1 VLAVISC
8 DLEAQQ
14 RQMSR
19 ESKKHKKATRHDVE
33 VVSRKIKKKEWC
45 RAKSTEDYTKM
56 LTWEK
61 TNGKKRER
69 KKKLSNKETNKT
81 QSDACSSGSV
91 ARCIGIFFCLLLLL

>member
-33 VVSRKIKKKEWC
+33 VVSRKIKKKGVVQSKIDRRLHKDAHVGENK
-45 RAKSTEDYTKM
+45 R
-56 LTWEK
+56 
-61 TNGKKRER
+61 KKAR
-69 KKKLSNKETNKT
+69 KKKKT
-81 QSDACSSGSV
+81 LKQ
-91 ARCIGIFFCLLLLL
+91 RNQQNTI